1 MGSAVSRTLDR
12 AINKATYDP
21 ELDAQIAA
29 EKDKGRDARTELQK
43 MITEV
48 TKQVNKFVTDGI
60 ITPQAATFMEVELK
74 RINDWVQANQSAS
87 ASDLH
92 DQMTSFVNTITKIK
106 SDDAAPFTL
115 YLWLQFWTTMIV
127 SLLNDNKISNDKG
140 STIQKVITAE
150 EAWYAKNSSES
161 IQTYQDRITANE
173 KSFASTISDP
183 AIWTDIQARKAA
195 LTKST
200 STKDLNDMK
209 IKVDQA
215 AADRKAVESSKFS
228 PTRAAQKALSG
239 MGIAFLVVGIITFG
253 LIAGSTVAN
262 DAIARPISIRTVYYI
277 WSFIFSVPVLL
288 YYLIRYLYAGKRPY
302 YAAYLFP
309 LYPYDATKETHDSF
323 FEACVWYADN
333 DVTKKAVAE
342 FAAAAEALL
351 SKPA

>member
-21 ELDAQIAA
+21 ELDAHIAA

-43 MITEV
+43 TITEV
-48 TKQVNKFVTDGI
+48 TKRVNSFVTDGT
-60 ITPQAATFMEVELK
+60 ITPQAATLMQVELK
-74 RINDWVQANQSAS
+74 RIGDWIQANQSAS
-87 ASDLH
+87 ASDLG
-92 DQMTSFVNTITKIK
+92 DQTTTFVNTITKIK
-106 SDDAAPFTL
+106 SDDIAPFTF
-115 YLWLQFWTTMIV
+115 YLWLQFWTTMLA
-127 SLLNDNKISNDKG
+127 SLLNDNKLSTDKG
-140 STIQKVITAE
+140 AAIQKVISTE

-173 KSFASTISDP
+173 TSFASTISDP

-215 AADRKAVESSKFS
+215 AADRNAVEASKFS
-228 PTRAAQKALSG
+228 PLRAAKKALSG

-253 LIAGSTVAN
+253 LIAGSTAAN

-277 WSFIFSVPVLL
+277 WSFIFSVPVLF
-288 YYLIRYLYAGKRPY
+288 YYIVRYLYAGKPPY

-309 LYPYDATKETHDSF
+309 LYPYDPTKETHDSF
-323 FEACVWYADN
+323 FEACVWYKEN
-333 DVTKKAVAE
+333 EVVKKAVTE
-342 FAAAAEALL
+342 FTAAAETLL
-351 SKPA
+351 SKPK